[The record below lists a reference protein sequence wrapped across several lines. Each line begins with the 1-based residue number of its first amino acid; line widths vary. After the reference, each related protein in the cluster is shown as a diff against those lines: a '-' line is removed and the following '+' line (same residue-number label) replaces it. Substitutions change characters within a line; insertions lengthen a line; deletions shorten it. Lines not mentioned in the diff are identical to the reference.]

1 MKTTTHFTEMVK
13 GIIADAYDARNIG
26 EWHALFNWYD
36 ETKSDKVAHDSEGQ
50 LVDLVPFCS
59 DWCHEQWCR
68 DNGRAYEG
76 WNGAHEHPYND
87 ECDNCEAVI
96 VGVESFVDA

>member
-1 MKTTTHFTEMVK
+1 MSHTIELLFYCLATIMIDMTHYYE
-13 GIIADAYDARNIG
+13 INDR
-26 EWHALFNWYD
+26 
-36 ETKSDKVAHDSEGQ
+36 EGQ

-68 DNGRAYEG
+68 DNGRSYEG

-87 ECDNCEAVI
+87 ECVNCEAVI